1 MKKVLLCLA
10 ALALSAQSPTRRAL
24 APAATNGWAR
34 VVVEDDGASGI
45 WIGDAEGR
53 SVPFLWEAD
62 AKWSTLPLT
71 VVHPIWG
78 KDAKGHPTGA
88 FSLKAPE
95 GFSRGDR
102 EQVKLEFSLQASAS
116 PWMVA
121 VRVERRGDGASFIA
135 LDDTPRFLYDLGPDR
150 RATSLTIPWD
160 ADDYRITLIP
170 AQGTTPKLMGVDA
183 SACTLPSQLQADER
197 VNLVFHPAT
206 KGDGFK
212 KMSHADL
219 ARPSHLI
226 SLEVTLQPPV
236 APVVIRAVSLQ
247 PGQSGGDYEPHTL
260 GSTELWNLPALG
272 TLNTH
277 LPMNDSDLMRVHLD
291 LPDGV
296 AIQSAIAL
304 IRHRRLFFPAEAG
317 KIYFLHENGL
327 ENKAPGSLGELPASS
342 RAFYANAP
350 LTLGAA
356 EPDPQAILPTPDAA
370 AKVRRWLPWSAGL
383 LVVLLGFWGLRLF
396 KGPQD

>member
-1 MKKVLLCLA
+1 MKKALLCLA

-24 APAATNGWAR
+24 APAASSGWAR
-34 VVVEDDGASGI
+34 VIVEDDGAEGI

-71 VVHPIWG
+71 VIHPIWG

-121 VRVERRGDGASFIA
+121 VKVERRGDGGTFIA

-160 ADDYRITLIP
+160 ADDYRITLVP

-183 SACTLPSQLQADER
+183 SACTLASELKADEQMA
-197 VNLVFHPAT
+197 LVFQPAV

-212 KMSHADL
+212 DFDHADL
-219 ARPSHLI
+219 GAPRHLI
-226 SLEVTLQPPV
+226 GLEVVLRPPA
-236 APVVIRAVSLQ
+236 APVSISARSLY
-247 PGQSGGDYEPHTL
+247 PDRDGAIHEPFYL
-260 GSTELWNLPALG
+260 GESELWNLPALG
-272 TLNTH
+272 TRHTRIAV
-277 LPMNDSDLMRVHLD
+277 DRATQFVHLD
-291 LPDGV
+291 LPTGV
-296 AIQSAIAL
+296 QLESATAL

-317 KIYFLHENGL
+317 TPYFLHENGL

-350 LTLGAA
+350 LALGAV
-356 EPDPQAILPTPDAA
+356 EPDPQAVLPTPDAA
-370 AKVRRWLPWSAGL
+370 AKVRRWLPWGAGL
-383 LVVLLGFWGLRLF
+383 LVLLLGFWGLRLF
-396 KGPQD
+396 NGPQD

>member
-34 VVVEDDGASGI
+34 VVVEDDGATGV
-45 WIGDAEGR
+45 WIGDAAGR

-121 VRVERRGDGASFIA
+121 VKVERRGDGGTFIA

-170 AQGTTPKLMGVDA
+170 AQGTTPKLMGVAA
-183 SACTLPSQLQADER
+183 SACTLASELEADER
-197 VNLVFHPAT
+197 MALVFQPAV

-212 KMSHADL
+212 NFDHADL
-219 ARPSHLI
+219 GATRHLI
-226 SLEVTLQPPV
+226 GLEVVLRPPT
-236 APVVIRAVSLQ
+236 APVSISALSLS
-247 PGQSGGDYEPHTL
+247 PDRNGAIFEPVGL
-260 GSTELWNLPALG
+260 GSAELWNLPALG
-272 TLNTH
+272 TRATRIAV
-277 LPMNDSDLMRVHLD
+277 DRATQVVHLD
-291 LPDGV
+291 LPLGV
-296 AIQSAIAL
+296 QLESATAL

-317 KIYFLHENGL
+317 TAYFLHENGL
-327 ENKAPGSLGELPASS
+327 QNKAPGSLAELPASS
-342 RAFYANAP
+342 RAFYAKAP
-350 LTLGAA
+350 LALGAA
-356 EPDPQAILPTPDAA
+356 EPDPQAVLPTPDAA

>member
-53 SVPFLWEAD
+53 SVPFLWETD
-62 AKWSTLPLT
+62 AKWSALPLT

-78 KDAKGHPTGA
+78 KDAKGNPTGA
-88 FSLKAPE
+88 FTLHAPD

-102 EQVKLEFSLQASAS
+102 EQVSLDLSLQAASS
-116 PWMVA
+116 PWACEVK
-121 VRVERRGDGASFIA
+121 VERRGDGGAFIA
-135 LDDTPRFLYDLGPDR
+135 LDDAPRFLYDLGPDR
-150 RATSLTIPWD
+150 RATSITIPWD
-160 ADDYRITLIP
+160 ADDYRVTLQP
-170 AQGTTPKLMGVDA
+170 VQGAAPKLLGVSA
-183 SACTLPSQLQADER
+183 SACTLASALTADER
-197 VNLVFHPAT
+197 MKLVFQPAV

-212 KMSHADL
+212 DFDHADL
-219 ARPSHLI
+219 GATRQLI
-226 SLEVTLQPPV
+226 GLEVVLRPPT
-236 APVVIRAVSLQ
+236 APVSISAISIYPDRNGAIH
-247 PGQSGGDYEPHTL
+247 EPVGL
-260 GSTELWNLPALG
+260 GASELWNLPALG
-272 TLNTH
+272 TRQTRIAV
-277 LPMNDSDLMRVHLD
+277 DRATQFIHLD
-291 LPDGV
+291 LPSGV
-296 AIQSAIAL
+296 QIESATAL

-317 KIYFLHENGL
+317 KTYFLHENGL

-342 RAFYANAP
+342 RTFYANAP

-356 EPDPQAILPTPDAA
+356 EGDPQAVLPTPDAA
-370 AKVRRWLPWSAGL
+370 AKLRRWLPWGAGL
-383 LVVLLGFWGLRLF
+383 LILLLGFWGLRLF